1 MNPVLNYKRTI
12 VENITEHNDANK
24 PVTNHR
30 DDSGKTQTD
39 NIPGTPTKDKGLKFR
54 RFKAQVVPV
63 SSTTVS
69 LGVVPQL

>member
-12 VENITEHNDANK
+12 IENITEHNDANK

-39 NIPGTPTKDKGLKFR
+39 EIPGTPTNYKGLKFSK
-54 RFKAQVVPV
+54 FKAQAIPV
-63 SSTTVS
+63 SSITVI
-69 LGVVPQL
+69 LGVVRQL